1 MRISIVVVK
10 FLIVGVFSGIVFFIV
25 VSLIVLDW
33 FKDFMKNI
41 LIWFINNLFILV
53 LVIFILFFGVLV
65 LLVFN
70 LIIMSFVVI

>member
-25 VSLIVLDW
+25 VCLIVLDW